1 MKQKTEA
8 NTQSRAWHLT
18 INNPLNSGMTH
29 EKIREILTAIP
40 SLDYACLCDEIGEQ
54 GTPHTHIYIKT
65 RNPLKFTTLKNKIPT
80 AHLETAKGSA
90 AENRAY
96 IRKDGKHKDTDKKD
110 TNLPD
115 TFEEWGELPK
125 NQQGERTDL
134 EFLYDLVKEGCSN
147 AEILEQCTDVAIKFY
162 DKINRI
168 RYDYYSDKYKSKRRL
183 NLIVHYITGETGMG
197 KSRDIL
203 DEFGDENVYR
213 ITDYQHPFDGYQLEP
228 VIVFEE
234 FRSSLRLQDMLNY
247 LDIYPVQLP
256 ARYAPKVACY
266 LTVFVVSNWTFEQ
279 QYGEVQND
287 MKQKVTYKAWVRRFN
302 GFVKEYTTAGVVT
315 YSSMQKYLKRNTGFR
330 TLPQNTMTPFDKKNV
345 TPDYSQ
351 DKMSFE

>member
-1 MKQKTEA
+1 MNEKVATNVQA
-8 NTQSRAWHLT
+8 RAYQLT
-18 INNPLNSGMTH
+18 LNNPLTYGMTH
-29 EKIREILTAIP
+29 EKIKEILTAIP
-40 SLDYACLCDEIGEQ
+40 SLDYACMCDEIGEQ
-54 GTPHTHIYIKT
+54 GTPHTHVYLKT
-65 RNPLKFTTLKNKIPT
+65 RNPLKFTTLKNKFPS
-80 AHLETAKGSA
+80 AHLEKAQGTPQA
-90 AENRAY
+90 NRDY
-96 IRKDGKHKDTDKKD
+96 IRKEGKWTDSDKKE
-110 TNLPD
+110 TNLPE
-115 TFEEWGELPK
+115 TFEEIGELPK

-147 AEILEQCTDVAIKFY
+147 ADILEQCTDVAIKFY

-183 NLIVHYITGETGMG
+183 NLRVHYITGETGMG

-247 LDIYPVQLP
+247 LDVYPIKLP
-256 ARYAPKVACY
+256 ARYAPKVGCY
-266 LTVFVVSNWTFEQ
+266 VTVFLVSNWTFEQ

-287 MKQKVTYKAWVRRFN
+287 MKQKATYKAWVRRFN

-330 TLPQNTMTPFDKKNV
+330 TLPQNTVTPFDKKNV

-351 DKMSFE
+351 EKMSFE